1 MNSYSNPIAGP
12 SKPPPPKHS
21 RKDEK
26 TGGMTSKPRDEAQ
39 GKSKK
44 MEDKATRRP
53 SFPPPKKDRDVKTG
67 VKKQV
72 GNSRSKNGNPY
83 AVIKYFNSCLHS
95 N

>member
-1 MNSYSNPIAGP
+1 MNSYPNPIAGP

-26 TGGMTSKPRDEAQ
+26 TGRMTSKPRDEAQ

-44 MEDKATRRP
+44 MEDKATGRP

-67 VKKQV
+67 VKK
-72 GNSRSKNGNPY
+72 
-83 AVIKYFNSCLHS
+83 
-95 N
+95 